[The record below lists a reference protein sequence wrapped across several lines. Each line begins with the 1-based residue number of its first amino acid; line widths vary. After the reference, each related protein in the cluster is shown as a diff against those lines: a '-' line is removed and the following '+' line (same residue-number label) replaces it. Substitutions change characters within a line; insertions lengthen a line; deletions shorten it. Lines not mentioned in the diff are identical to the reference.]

1 MSEQIDTLKEDE
13 KARLADELG
22 GPNSL
27 ARQHRHEKNNWMAGV
42 VLILIGGMFLLAN
55 VTGVYIHNWWA
66 FFLLIP
72 VIANFGSALRQYR
85 EYGRFTDAARGSLMG
100 GLFMLT
106 VFSIF
111 IFGWSWGTM
120 WPLFIIVF
128 GIGALLNG
136 LME

>member
-27 ARQHRHEKNNWMAGV
+27 TRHHRHETNNWIAGV
-42 VLILIGGMFLLAN
+42 VLILIGGLFLLAN

-72 VIANFGSALRQYR
+72 VIANFDNALRQYR
-85 EYGRFTDAARGSLMG
+85 ENGRFTEAVRGSLMG

-106 VFSIF
+106 IFSIF

-128 GIGALLNG
+128 GIGALLSG